1 MGKICQIGDMIWMI
15 SILLWPMCQSGY
27 EMWRKFDTHGLI
39 ITVGDN
45 RDANIT
51 VEPINENGL
60 KIKSGIEVHP
70 L

>member
-1 MGKICQIGDMIWMI
+1 MI

-51 VEPINENGL
+51 VEPNNENGL
-60 KIKSGIEVHP
+60 KIRSGIEV
-70 L
+70 